1 MEQLKVDNLRFSDLL
16 SKYTGISKAK
26 IDTYM
31 KTNSIDNI
39 FAHPTSITT
48 NHSQTKKIEELRE
61 LRNLYNRINLQE
73 ENKHYELN
81 SSTKAGEYFKTYFAD
96 LKDKEHFLCAFLDSQ
111 NKIISTKVM
120 SSGTINESPIFA
132 RELVKEALMYDA
144 NSIIVSHNHPGGA
157 MNPSRA
163 DIDATRAINQA
174 FASVGIKLIDHII
187 IADNKFYSF
196 AENGK
201 LESSMLN
208 ARSVM
213 ETSIK
218 NKMIS
223 AKEKASI
230 ANESYLPEEKSINI
244 R

>member
-1 MEQLKVDNLRFSDLL
+1 MEQLTVDNLRFSDLL
-16 SKYTGISKAK
+16 SKYTGISKTR
-26 IDTYM
+26 IDNYL

-48 NHSQTKKIEELRE
+48 NHSQIKKIEELRE
-61 LRNLYNRINLQE
+61 LRNLYTRIKLQE

-111 NKIISTKVM
+111 NKIIATKVM

-132 RELVKEALMYDA
+132 RELVKEALMHDA
-144 NSIIVSHNHPGGA
+144 NSVIVSHNHPAGA

-163 DIDATRAINQA
+163 DIDSTRAINQA
-174 FASVGIKLIDHII
+174 FASVGIKLVDHII

-201 LESSMLN
+201 LESSILN
-208 ARSVM
+208 ATSVM
-213 ETSIK
+213 KTSIK
-218 NKMIS
+218 DKMIL
-223 AKEKASI
+223 AKEKACI
-230 ANESYLPEEKSINI
+230 ANESYLPKEKSINI